1 MPTKGES
8 FAIIRIRQFKTLRS
22 THRFGYRW
30 NVGSSNGKSHDGARN
45 APIQG
50 ASSSVVLTGHP
61 TASPEPRQ
69 GIAPSFFCRKRNTG
83 KRKEITMKLL
93 MKILKNII
101 LLPFLPIRLGW
112 RWSAGAKA
120 SKSYLFGKKDRDG
133 NIVHSEKMDS
143 SSSRLVGT
151 IFIAGIIYYGVFQ
164 GISYVVEKFSSR
176 SETRPTPVVERQENV
191 EQSTVNQ

>member
-1 MPTKGES
+1 MRAETEWRMRP
-8 FAIIRIRQFKTLRS
+8 L
-22 THRFGYRW
+22 
-30 NVGSSNGKSHDGARN
+30 
-45 APIQG
+45 G

-61 TASPEPRQ
+61 TASPGPRQ